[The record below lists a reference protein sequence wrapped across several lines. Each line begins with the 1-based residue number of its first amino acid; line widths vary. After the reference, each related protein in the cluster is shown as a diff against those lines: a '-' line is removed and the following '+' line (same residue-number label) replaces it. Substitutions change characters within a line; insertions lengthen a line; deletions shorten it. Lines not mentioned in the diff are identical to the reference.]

1 MPFQRRFALKYAAA
15 LLGSTGLLA
24 APLALAAG
32 YPTKPVTIY
41 VGFAAGGPTDVVAR
55 IVADKLGQKL
65 GQSFIIENR
74 AGASGAVAAALVKK
88 APADGY
94 TLMIGSSSTLSILP
108 HVQKGLQYDA
118 IKDFT
123 PIGLVASYPYYLV
136 VPASSNFRKYDDL
149 IAYGR
154 EKDKRLSYAS
164 AGNGAVNHLAGE
176 WFKSETRINALHVP
190 YKGDSAAVSDLI
202 AGRVDFAFLAGV
214 VAIPQDAAGKM
225 RILASA
231 GSSPDKSLKGT
242 LVIGQDKLPG
252 FSAEPWNGL
261 MGPAG
266 IAPDIVA
273 RLNTALN
280 EIMNAPDVKARLLTL
295 DQYPFTRTPEQFK
308 EHIQQQSAN
317 WAAIIKSANIVLE

>member
-1 MPFQRRFALKYAAA
+1 MAVPSVVVVHQSLPVKNMAE
-15 LLGSTGLLA
+15 LGSSLKSR
-24 APLALAAG
+24 P
-32 YPTKPVTIY
+32 
-41 VGFAAGGPTDVVAR
+41 
-55 IVADKLGQKL
+55 
-65 GQSFIIENR
+65 
-74 AGASGAVAAALVKK
+74 
-88 APADGY
+88 
-94 TLMIGSSSTLSILP
+94 GSI
-108 HVQKGLQYDA
+108 
-118 IKDFT
+118 
-123 PIGLVASYPYYLV
+123 
-136 VPASSNFRKYDDL
+136 
-149 IAYGR
+149 
-154 EKDKRLSYAS
+154 SYAS

-231 GSSPDKSLKGT
+231 GSSPYKSLKGT

-308 EHIQQQSAN
+308 AHIQQQSAN

>member
-1 MPFQRRFALKYAAA
+1 MKFQRRFALSYAAVLMGSA
-15 LLGSTGLLA
+15 SLLT
-24 APLALAAG
+24 APLVLAAG
-32 YPTKPVTIY
+32 YPAKPVTIY
-41 VGFAAGGPTDVVAR
+41 VGFAAGGPTDIVAR
-55 IVADKLGQKL
+55 ILAEKLTQKL

-136 VPASSNFRKYDDL
+136 VPASSNFKKYDDL
-149 IAYGR
+149 LAYGR
-154 EKDKRLSYAS
+154 EKGQQLSYAS

-176 WFKSETRINALHVP
+176 WFKKETRINALHVP

-214 VAIPQDAAGKM
+214 VAIPQDSAGKM

-231 GSSPDKSLKGT
+231 GSSADKSINGT
-242 LVIGQDKLPG
+242 LVIGQEKLPG

-266 IAPDIVA
+266 VAPDIVA
-273 RLNTALN
+273 KLNTAIN
-280 EIMNAPDVKARLLTL
+280 EIMTAPDVKAKLLTL

>member
-1 MPFQRRFALKYAAA
+1 MSFPRRFVLKYTVALVGAA
-15 LLGSTGLLA
+15 SLLA
-24 APLALAAG
+24 APQAFANG
-32 YPTKPVTIY
+32 YPAKPVTIY

-55 IVADKLGQKL
+55 ILADKLGQKL

-123 PIGLVASYPYYLV
+123 PIALVASYPYYLV

-149 IAYGR
+149 IAHGR
-154 EKDKRLSYAS
+154 EKDKHLSYAS

-176 WFKSETRINALHVP
+176 WFKSETHINALHVP

-242 LVIGQDKLPG
+242 MVIGQDKLPG

-266 IAPDIVA
+266 VAPDIVA
-273 RLNTALN
+273 RLNAAVN
-280 EIMNAPDVKARLLTL
+280 EIMAAPDVKARLLTL

-308 EHIQQQSAN
+308 EHIQKQSAN
-317 WAAIIKSANIVLE
+317 WAAIIKTANIVLE